1 MNVNGIAS
9 NLAAATAPGTQA
21 STQVANGTN
30 NTFLTLL
37 VTELKS
43 QDPTAPMDAN
53 QMVAQ
58 MLSMN
63 QLNQLISINQTLQN
77 AFGTISTPTPPAGS
91 ANSTAAQS
99 ITGAH

>member
-1 MNVNGIAS
+1 MNVSGITS
-9 NLAAATAPGTQA
+9 NLAASTAPGTQA
-21 STQVANGTN
+21 ATQAANGTN

-43 QDPTAPMDAN
+43 QDPTAPMDAT

-63 QLNQLISINQTLQN
+63 QLNQLISINQILQN
-77 AFGTISTPTPPAGS
+77 TFGAPSGTMPSYSS
-91 ANSTAAQS
+91 ANSNAAQS

>member
-1 MNVNGIAS
+1 MNINSIAS
-9 NLAAATAPGTQA
+9 NLAARTAPGTQTA
-21 STQVANGTN
+21 TQAANGAN
-30 NTFLTLL
+30 DTFLGLL

-43 QDPTAPMDAN
+43 QDPTAPMDAT

-63 QLNQLISINQTLQN
+63 QLNQLISINQVLQN
-77 AFGTISTPTPPAGS
+77 TFGTSYGTVPSSGS
-91 ANSTAAQS
+91 ANSDAAQS

>member
-1 MNVNGIAS
+1 MNVNGITS
-9 NLAAATAPGTQA
+9 NLAASTAPGTQSA
-21 STQVANGTN
+21 TQAANGTN

-43 QDPTAPMDAN
+43 QDPTAPMDAT

-63 QLNQLISINQTLQN
+63 QLNQLISINQILQN
-77 AFGTISTPTPPAGS
+77 TFGSYGTVPSSSS
-91 ANSTAAQS
+91 ANSNAAQS